1 MNDSLADWRG
11 LKKTISDLRYV
22 NRNFQTLKNKGKK
35 GLKRKKK
42 KTRDYGTIVK
52 GVK

>member
-22 NRNFQTLKNKGKK
+22 NRNFQTLKNKGKN
-35 GLKRKKK
+35 GLKKKKK
-42 KTRDYGTIVK
+42 KTGTMGQLLKV
-52 GVK
+52 